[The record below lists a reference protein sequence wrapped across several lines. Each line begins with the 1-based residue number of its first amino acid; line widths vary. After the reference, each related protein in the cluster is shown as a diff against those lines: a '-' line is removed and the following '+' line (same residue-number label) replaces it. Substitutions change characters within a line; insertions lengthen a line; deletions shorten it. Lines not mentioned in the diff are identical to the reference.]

1 MQVILDGELLQI
13 RRSRQCEGGKEGQL
27 QQSELLLCE
36 TQAKYSCKKKCTLDR
51 QRASR
56 HRPARDSSS
65 LPTGPPQHTPPKGR
79 VPHRSFLGRSSEFC
93 SPVPFPPPAFGILSA
108 AFPVT
113 AFNLSFLLGSC
124 LCVFCYNSDCVA
136 FPPGLVPSSLASV
149 STLLESLVPW
159 SSAHLRFLHPLR

>member
-1 MQVILDGELLQI
+1 MPRAEKKD
-13 RRSRQCEGGKEGQL
+13 SYNKANFCF
-27 QQSELLLCE
+27 
-36 TQAKYSCKKKCTLDR
+36 AKRKQNTPVKKNAHWTGR
-51 QRASR
+51 GRGR

-79 VPHRSFLGRSSEFC
+79 VPHRSFLGHSSEFC

-124 LCVFCYNSDCVA
+124 LCVFCYNSDCMA

-159 SSAHLRFLHPLR
+159 SSADLRFLHPLR